1 MTRRNLF
8 HPVKMIDAGF
18 FKENDGFRV
27 IITGHAGYATEG
39 QDIVCASV
47 STLFYT
53 MVGYLHTLKGSKC
66 KVHKLQKGYAE
77 MSCSAVGE
85 EALRMTCIGIL
96 QVSEQYPQCVRLHNE
111 IWKSRFGAH
120 NGVSM
125 AAPSLSGDQ
134 KRSIYTWKKKLFR
147 TFPIRKIL

>member
-1 MTRRNLF
+1 
-8 HPVKMIDAGF
+8 MIDAGF

-27 IITGHAGYATEG
+27 IITGHARYAPEG

-47 STLFYT
+47 STLLYA
-53 MVGYLHTLKGSKC
+53 MVGYLNTVNGSKC
-66 KVHKLQKGYAE
+66 KVYKLEKGYAE
-77 MSCSAVGE
+77 VSCAKVGE

-134 KRSIYTWKKKLFR
+134 KRSIYTWKKKFFR
-147 TFPIRKIL
+147 IFPSRKIL

>member
-1 MTRRNLF
+1 
-8 HPVKMIDAGF
+8 MIDAGF
-18 FKENDGFRV
+18 FKDNNGFRV
-27 IITGHAGYATEG
+27 IITGHAGYAPEG

-53 MVGYLHTLKGSKC
+53 MIGYLRTLNGSKC
-66 KVHKLQKGYAE
+66 KVHKLEKGYAE
-77 MSCSAVGE
+77 VSCAMIGE

-111 IWKSRFGAH
+111 IWKSRFGAPK
-120 NGVSM
+120 GADM
-125 AAPSLSGDQ
+125 ATPSLSGEQ

-147 TFPIRKIL
+147 IFPSRKKLKTR